1 MTAICLI
8 DTSVFLEVLNVPD
21 KAGQHSNVVQLLR
34 QKIADGESLFLPM
47 ATIIETGNHIGQ
59 NGDGGQRRACAQRFI
74 REVKLALE
82 GGSPFK
88 PVSFLTQE
96 ETCALLA
103 EFEEHATRGSGLGDL
118 SIIHDWRR
126 VCAQNVARRVYIWS
140 FDGHLAAYD
149 QPPQL

>member
-8 DTSVFLEVLNVPD
+8 DTSVFVEIINVPG
-21 KAGQHSNVVQLLR
+21 KANQHNDVVQLLG
-34 QKIADGESLFLPM
+34 QKIDDGESLFLPM

-59 NGDGGQRRACAQRFI
+59 NGDGGQRRACAQRFV
-74 REVKLALE
+74 EQVSLALQ

-96 ETCALLA
+96 ETRALLA

-118 SIIHDWRR
+118 SIIHDWQR

-149 QPPQL
+149 QPAQL